1 MGQQATKV
9 FGRYVHLFNKR
20 ILYIQRRAR
29 SDVNFK
35 DGETIG
41 YTEDQKIKI
50 TSSKGVFVDG
60 ESFKLEM

>member
-1 MGQQATKV
+1 M
-9 FGRYVHLFNKR
+9 
-20 ILYIQRRAR
+20 
-29 SDVNFK
+29 NFK